1 MKKLILL
8 VTGLLFLMT
17 LSFGSYKKLSSSKY
31 QALLLFDFN
40 SNTRDFKLDD
50 FENLDLNFPNIS
62 VTALPIKY
70 LKARYYLEI
79 DSVKTAKKL
88 IYASIK
94 DNPYIY
100 APEILLAQIY
110 LSENKLDSALYYS
123 KRAFYGITNNNRHRD
138 TYFDVL
144 QELKDSISL
153 DSAFIELRKLN
164 LNLHNDRGL
173 GHWIDYILTRND
185 INKKPDVRLLNLIEE
200 MAVRYPNQNLIRLN
214 GIKRMVEIGGSR
226 YSNALL
232 ISEQGNI
239 EFKKENYLEAV
250 NFFESAISLDDQ
262 QYLYFENA
270 AMVYDNLNDYEKA
283 IEYYDK
289 VIYEFKT
296 NDGKSEF
303 LKGLMLIKN
312 NNQLGCKYLEISA
325 KKNYTEIE
333 SGLRASI
340 VYRQL
345 CQG

>member
-31 QALLLFDFN
+31 QALLLYDFN

-50 FENLDLNFPNIS
+50 FENLDLNFPNIT

-88 IYASIK
+88 IYESIK

-100 APEILLAQIY
+100 APEILLAQLY

-144 QELKDSISL
+144 SELKDSISL
-153 DSAFIELRKLN
+153 DSAFIKIRKIE
-164 LNLHNDRGL
+164 RGL
-173 GHWIDYILTRND
+173 DHWVDYILTRND

-226 YSNALL
+226 YTNALF

-270 AMVYDNLNDYEKA
+270 AITYDNLKDYSKA
-283 IEYYDK
+283 EEYFNK
-289 VIYEFKT
+289 VIYDFKT
-296 NDGKSEF
+296 KDGKSEF
-303 LKGLMLIKN
+303 FKGLMLIKN

-325 KKNYTEIE
+325 KKNYTGIE
-333 SGLRASI
+333 SGLRAII

-345 CQG
+345 CQE

>member
-31 QALLLFDFN
+31 QALLLYDFN
-40 SNTRDFKLDD
+40 SNTRDFKLDQ
-50 FENLDLNFPNIS
+50 FKKLDLNFPNITS
-62 VTALPIKY
+62 TALPIKY
-70 LKARYYLEI
+70 LVARYYLEI
-79 DSVKTAKKL
+79 DSVETAKKL
-88 IYASIK
+88 IYESFK

-153 DSAFIELRKLN
+153 DSAFIKIRKIE
-164 LNLHNDRGL
+164 RGL
-173 GHWIDYILTRND
+173 DHWIDYILTRND
-185 INKKPDVRLLNLIEE
+185 INNKPDQRLLNLIEE
-200 MAVRYPNQNLIRLN
+200 MAVRYPNQNLIGLN

-226 YSNALL
+226 FSNALF

-239 EFKKENYLEAV
+239 EFKKGNYLEAV
-250 NFFESAISLDDQ
+250 NFFEAAITLDDQ

-325 KKNYTEIE
+325 KKNYTGIE
-333 SGLRASI
+333 SGLRAII